1 MKHLLDPRVPIGALC
16 IIIGAPLAGYGA
28 APHADR
34 ARSLALDW
42 WWGIVMVAFG
52 IAMLLGA
59 WWHARRRSIEQPPRE
74 GVS

>member
-16 IIIGAPLAGYGA
+16 IIVGALLAGYGL
-28 APHADR
+28 APHADGT
-34 ARSLALDW
+34 RSLALDR

-59 WWHARRRSIEQPPRE
+59 WWHARRRSIQQPHRE
-74 GVS
+74 EVS